1 LRHRLRV
8 YSFIILCGKKIKMNT
23 FEKQYMTEEH
33 QQFRRTF
40 RDFLDKEVLPNIEEW
55 EEKGMLP
62 KDIFLKFGEMGFF
75 GLTQEEK
82 YGGSNLDFWYDVIFI
97 EEVAKCLSGGFSASI
112 SAHPYLSMSHIQHEG
127 SDYIKEKYL
136 PKAITGEWHGALAIT
151 EPHAGSDV
159 AGIKTT
165 AIREG
170 NEYIINGSKCFI
182 TNGVSAD
189 YIVVACKTK
198 ETGSSGISMIIV
210 DTDTPGLSRNNLK
223 KLGWKASDTAELA
236 FDNVKVPVENLLGEE
251 NKGFYYIMQR
261 FELERLT
268 LALGAIASC
277 EWALEYTQ
285 QYMSERKAFG
295 RTINK
300 FQVLRHKIA
309 QMHAEL
315 LAVKTFTYQTCRM
328 YSDKIYCVKEASM
341 CKLLATELSD
351 KVAYQCLQMFGG
363 YGYMEEYKIARFFR
377 DSRLG
382 TIGGG
387 SSEIMLEII
396 SKMVIDD
403 VSYQSTVNSPQS
415 AENKR
420 PETVSDIFLTLP
432 NRFKVEKSKGIKL
445 DIEFR
450 FDNSTFYVLIN
461 DGSLEVKNTADSGPI
476 TADCIVETDDATYI
490 GVETG
495 KINPQEAF
503 MTGKI
508 KVSDLGV
515 MMQFGTLFK
524 KLGN

>member
-1 LRHRLRV
+1 
-8 YSFIILCGKKIKMNT
+8 
-23 FEKQYMTEEH
+23 MTEEH
-33 QQFRRTF
+33 HQFRRTF

-55 EEKGMLP
+55 EEKGQLP

-97 EEVAKCLSGGFSASI
+97 EEVAKCISGGFSASI

-127 SDYIKEKYL
+127 SEYIKEKYL
-136 PKAITGEWHGALAIT
+136 PKAMTGEWHGALAIT

-165 AIREG
+165 AVREG
-170 NEYIINGSKCFI
+170 NEYVINGSKCFI

-198 ETGSSGISMIIV
+198 DTGSSGISMIIV

-236 FDNVKVPVENLLGEE
+236 FDNVRVPVENLLGEE

-300 FQVLRHKIA
+300 FQVLRHRIA

-315 LAVKTFTYQTCRM
+315 QAVKTFTYQTCRM
-328 YSDKIYCVKEASM
+328 YTDKIYCVKEASM

-403 VSYQSTVNSPQS
+403 VSYSSQKSVDSSQLSVHSIEDIFQTLPSRLKKEKAKDVELNVLFEFENDLKFSVSIKDSQLTVNRQPSTTNAQPSTVNRQPS
-415 AENKR
+415 
-420 PETVSDIFLTLP
+420 TV
-432 NRFKVEKSKGIKL
+432 N
-445 DIEFR
+445 
-450 FDNSTFYVLIN
+450 LI
-461 DGSLEVKNTADSGPI
+461 I
-476 TADCIVETDDATYI
+476 TTTTETYI

-515 MMQFGTLFK
+515 MMKFGGLFK
-524 KLGN
+524 KFNN

>member
-1 LRHRLRV
+1 MDAL
-8 YSFIILCGKKIKMNT
+8 
-23 FEKQYMTEEH
+23 EKQYMTEEH
-33 QQFRRTF
+33 HQFRRTL
-40 RDFLDKEVLPNIEEW
+40 RDFLNKEVLPNIEEW
-55 EEKGMLP
+55 EERGMLP

-82 YGGSNLDFWYDVIFI
+82 YGGLGLDFWYDVIFI

-165 AIREG
+165 AVREG
-170 NEYIINGSKCFI
+170 NEYVINGSKCFI

-189 YIVVACKTK
+189 YIVVACKTRDS
-198 ETGSSGISMIIV
+198 GSSGISMIIV

-236 FDNVKVPVENLLGEE
+236 FDNVRVPVENLLGEE

-300 FQVLRHKIA
+300 FQVLRHRIA

-315 LAVKTFTYQTCRM
+315 QAVKTFTYQTCRM
-328 YSDKIYCVKEASM
+328 YTDKIYCVKEASM

-403 VSYQSTVNSPQS
+403 VSYKSTVDSPQSTVLSIVDLF
-415 AENKR
+415 A
-420 PETVSDIFLTLP
+420 TLP
-432 NRFKVEKSKGIKL
+432 SRFKKEKAKDVRMQVLFEFENDMLYLIELANGEIKVSASV
-445 DIEFR
+445 DR
-450 FDNSTFYVLIN
+450 RPSAVDLI
-461 DGSLEVKNTADSGPI
+461 I
-476 TADCIVETDDATYI
+476 TTTTETYI

-508 KVSDLGV
+508 KASDLGV
-515 MMQFGTLFK
+515 MMQFGNLFK